1 MNRLKNYLMNQAARS
16 NTMLTYDI
24 IMVGGF
30 MLCIYYGFI
39 E

>member
-1 MNRLKNYLMNQAARS
+1 MNRFKNYLMRQAARS

-30 MLCIYYGFI
+30 MLCVYYGFI
-39 E
+39 Q